1 MRRLLPIVAALAA
14 MALFGLVVYSV
25 MGTLKSTKNIS
36 HKPTQTRA
44 LIDLPG
50 TVILVQGGNIYR
62 LNNLQFTQVKA
73 PAYDWVQ
80 VEPAPD
86 GDILAVAYAS
96 MYSNVYLLNPQGQI
110 LRQLLQESSSYYFQ
124 NHWAY
129 YPKVSPNGATLFYAT
144 DWLDPYA
151 AYDVDFQIQ
160 AVPFAN
166 PSAHA
171 TVWSSPNHY
180 QGGDVEP
187 VPLAN
192 GGIIYAKYAVATTGA
207 TYAQL
212 VYASSPY
219 ANPVYLT
226 TAAQDCAE
234 PALSPSGTEIAMVCT
249 DNSLQTTQLE
259 VVSFNGTTLGT
270 PVVVSTGPLPA
281 SPTWSANG
289 KSLIYLNTLLTDKA
303 SPFQLWWIPNALAA
317 KPSLPQ
323 QVTADLDFTATSPP
337 IWSS

>member
-1 MRRLLPIVAALAA
+1 MPIVAALAV

-36 HKPTQTRA
+36 HKPTQTQA

-50 TVILVQGGNIYR
+50 SVVLVQGGNIYR
-62 LNNLQFTQVKA
+62 LSDLQFTEVKA
-73 PAYDWVQ
+73 PSYDWVQ

-96 MYSNVYLLNPQGQI
+96 MYTNVYLLNSQGQI
-110 LRQLLQESSSYYFQ
+110 LRNLLQESSPYYFQ

-129 YPKVSPNGATLFYAT
+129 YPKLSPNGATLFYAT
-144 DWLDPYA
+144 DWLDPDDT
-151 AYDVDFQIQ
+151 YDVDFQIQ
-160 AVPFAN
+160 AVPYAN
-166 PSAHA
+166 PSARP
-171 TVWSSPNHY
+171 TIWSTPNEF

-187 VPLAN
+187 IPLAN

-219 ANPVYLT
+219 ANLVYLT
-226 TAAQDCAE
+226 TPSQDCAE

-249 DNSLQTTQLE
+249 NNSLQTTTLQ
-259 VVSFNGTTLGT
+259 VASFNGSTLGT

-289 KSLIYLNTLLTDKA
+289 KGLLYLNTLVTDKA

-317 KPSLPQ
+317 KPSPPQ

>member
-1 MRRLLPIVAALAA
+1 MAALAA
-14 MALFGLVVYSV
+14 MALFGFVVYSV
-25 MGTLKSTKNIS
+25 MGTLKSSKNIS
-36 HKPTQTRA
+36 HKPTQTQA

-50 TVILVQGGNIYR
+50 TVTLVQGGNIYR
-62 LNNLQFTQVKA
+62 LNNLQFTELKA

-80 VEPAPD
+80 VEPAPN
-86 GDILAVAYAS
+86 GDILAVAYTS
-96 MYSNVYLLNPQGQI
+96 MYSNVYLLNPQGQVV
-110 LRQLLQESSSYYFQ
+110 RQLLQESSTYYFE

-129 YPKVSPNGATLFYAT
+129 YPEVSPNGATLFYAT

-160 AVPFAN
+160 AVPFGN
-166 PSAHA
+166 PSARP
-171 TVWSSPNHY
+171 TIWSTPNHY

-187 VPLAN
+187 IPLAN

-207 TYAQL
+207 TYSQL

-226 TAAQDCAE
+226 TAAQNCAE

-259 VVSFNGTTLGT
+259 VASFNGTTLGT
-270 PVVVSTGPLPA
+270 SVVVSSGPLPA

-289 KSLIYLNTLLTDKA
+289 KSLIYLNTLLTDKS
-303 SPFQLWWIPNALAA
+303 SPFQLWWIPNAVAG
-317 KPSLPQ
+317 KPSPAE